1 MSSIIKITSELEDED
16 YLINK
21 LIKISEYALINDATL
36 EYYCKS
42 GVWSIVAAVYKTLY
56 GGKLFCIKGDKV
68 PALVEN
74 CVDIWLNDDSEFKKC
89 IDII

>member
-21 LIKISEYALINDATL
+21 LIKISEYALINNATL

-42 GVWSIVAAVYKTLY
+42 GVWSIVAASCFVLRE
-56 GGKLFCIKGDKV
+56 IKC
-68 PALVEN
+68 PP
-74 CVDIWLNDDSEFKKC
+74 WLKIVLMYDSEFKKC

>member
-42 GVWSIVAAVYKTLY
+42 GGWSIVAALY